1 MALAVCNSIQI
12 YYEDTAMGSNQ
23 IPVVFI
29 HGFTLNNTMWNPQKQ
44 ALRGTHRVVTYDL
57 RGHGRSEKPV
67 TGYGRDEEVK
77 DLMDLLQV
85 IKAPKAHL
93 VGLSRGGGVAIAA
106 AAQHPGKV
114 ASLVAFDAGYDF
126 GRFMPEFAD
135 QRLQTMA
142 TLRAE
147 GLKAA
152 RDYWL
157 SLPLFAPARE
167 NEEVAAGLDSILLS
181 YTGTHWLDDSQPN
194 DDSLADL
201 ASSIT
206 ARTLI
211 VVGDRD
217 LPGFQA
223 CADELAEKIPGAEKK
238 VVAGAGHMV
247 SMEAAEETNALLL
260 DFLSKPAA

>member
-12 YYEDTAMGSNQ
+12 YYEDLGAGSSR

-29 HGFTLNNTMWNPQKQ
+29 HGFTLNNTMWSPQKQ
-44 ALRGTHRVVTYDL
+44 ALRGTHRVVSYDL
-57 RGHGRSEKPV
+57 RGHGRSEKPA
-67 TGYGRDEEVK
+67 TGYSRDEEVK
-77 DLMDLLQV
+77 DLMDLLNV
-85 IKAPKAHL
+85 IRAPKAHL
-93 VGLSRGGGVAIAA
+93 VGLSRGGGIAIQA
-106 AAQHPGKV
+106 AAQHPEKV

-126 GRFMPEFAD
+126 ARFMPEFLD

-157 SLPLFAPARE
+157 SLPLFSPARE
-167 NEEVAAGLDSILLS
+167 NEDLAAQLDSILLT
-181 YTGTHWLDDSQPN
+181 YTGTHWLDEGPSN
-194 DDSLADL
+194 DASLADM

-223 CADELAEKIPGAEKK
+223 CADELAGKIPGAEKR
-238 VVAGAGHMV
+238 VVAGAGHMT
-247 SMEAAEETNALLL
+247 SMEAAEETNEMLLG
-260 DFLSKPAA
+260 FFSKPGA